1 MNAFKNLLT
10 VAEETRLR
18 ALDVWHQTFE
28 NQALRMECPDRYHE
42 ELLRQC
48 DEMDRR
54 GIITWNEWRD
64 LRIKA
69 DQAYLNAV
77 AGHDYHSQ

>member
-1 MNAFKNLLT
+1 
-10 VAEETRLR
+10 
-18 ALDVWHQTFE
+18 
-28 NQALRMECPDRYHE
+28 
-42 ELLRQC
+42 
-48 DEMDRR
+48 MDRR